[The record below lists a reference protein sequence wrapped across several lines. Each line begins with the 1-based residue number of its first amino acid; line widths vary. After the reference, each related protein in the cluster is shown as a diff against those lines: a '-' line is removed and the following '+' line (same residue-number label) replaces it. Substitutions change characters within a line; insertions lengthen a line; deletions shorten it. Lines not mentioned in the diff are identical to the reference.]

1 MPQSIS
7 ESERLSSL
15 ESYNIL
21 DTHEEEEFNDI
32 VELASQICEVP
43 ISLISL
49 IDDHRQ
55 WFKAKIGLDVSET
68 DREIAFCNHAIKQE
82 NLFEVED
89 TLNDDRFKQNPLV
102 TGSPFIRSYAG
113 FPLTTEDGYNLG
125 TLCVINDK
133 PHKLNEKQK
142 KALKVLSKRVVNELE
157 LRRKV
162 QELRDVNEFKDKLL
176 SIIGHDLRSPLNSIH
191 SIIQLIDNN
200 TLNEEQVKPL
210 RKILSSEVQ
219 SSLNLLDNILN
230 WSSLYLEGNEAIA
243 SNLKFKN
250 LVDECITLLEY
261 EINKKGVR
269 LNNKCDDTMAFG
281 DKEMVKLVIRNI
293 LSNAIK
299 YSKDGDT
306 ITITSKSLKHSSVL
320 KIADTGVG
328 MTEEQVNRLLNKK
341 GGYSAKGTSQE
352 KGSGIGL
359 LLSLEFL
366 EVNNGKLSIDS
377 QLEVG
382 STFKITLPPPM
393 DN

>member
-1 MPQSIS
+1 MPQSKS
-7 ESERLSSL
+7 ESERLSNL
-15 ESYNIL
+15 KSYDIL
-21 DTHEEEEFNDI
+21 DTPPEEAFDDI
-32 VELASQICEVP
+32 VELASEICEVP

-55 WFKAKIGLDVSET
+55 WFKAKIGLGVSET
-68 DREIAFCNHAIKQE
+68 EREIAFCNHAIKQE
-82 NLFEVED
+82 NLFEIED

-113 FPLTTEDGYNLG
+113 FPLTTEDGFNLG
-125 TLCVINDK
+125 TLCVIDNK

-142 KALKVLSKRVVNELE
+142 KALEVLSKRVVNELE

-162 QELRDVNEFKDKLL
+162 QELKEVNEFKDKLL

-230 WSSLYLEGNEAIA
+230 WSSLYLEGKEAIA
-243 SNLKFKN
+243 SNIKFKY

-261 EINKKGVR
+261 EVDKKGVR

-281 DKEMVKLVIRNI
+281 DIEMVKLVIRNI

-306 ITITSKSLKHSSVL
+306 ITITSKSLKHSSIL
-320 KIADTGVG
+320 KITDTGVG

-366 EVNNGKLSIDS
+366 EVNNGKLSIES

-382 STFKITLPPPM
+382 STFKITLPAAKPS
-393 DN
+393 

>member
-1 MPQSIS
+1 MPQSKS
-7 ESERLSSL
+7 ESERLSNL
-15 ESYNIL
+15 KSYDIL
-21 DTHEEEEFNDI
+21 DTPAEEAFDDI
-32 VELASQICEVP
+32 VELASEICEVP

-55 WFKAKIGLDVSET
+55 WFKAKIGLGVSET
-68 DREIAFCNHAIKQE
+68 EREIAFCNHAIKQE

-113 FPLTTEDGYNLG
+113 FPLTTEDGFNLG
-125 TLCVINDK
+125 TLCVIDNK

-142 KALKVLSKRVVNELE
+142 KALEVLSKRVVNELE

-162 QELRDVNEFKDKLL
+162 QELKEVNEFKDKLL

-230 WSSLYLEGNEAIA
+230 WSSLYLEGKEAIA
-243 SNLKFKN
+243 SNIKFKD

-261 EINKKGVR
+261 EVDKKGVR
-269 LNNKCDDTMAFG
+269 LNNKCDDTRAFG

-320 KIADTGVG
+320 KITDTGVG

-366 EVNNGKLSIDS
+366 EVNNGKLSIES

-382 STFKITLPPPM
+382 STFKITLPAAKPS
-393 DN
+393 

>member
-1 MPQSIS
+1 MPQSKS
-7 ESERLSSL
+7 ESERLSNL
-15 ESYNIL
+15 KSYDIL
-21 DTHEEEEFNDI
+21 DTPPEEAFDDI
-32 VELASQICEVP
+32 VELASEICEVP

-55 WFKAKIGLDVSET
+55 WFKAKIGLGVSET
-68 DREIAFCNHAIKQE
+68 EREIAFCNHAIKQE
-82 NLFEVED
+82 NLFEIED

-113 FPLTTEDGYNLG
+113 FPLTTEDGFNLG
-125 TLCVINDK
+125 TLCVIDNK

-142 KALKVLSKRVVNELE
+142 KALEVLSKRVVNELE

-162 QELRDVNEFKDKLL
+162 QELKEVNEFKDKLL

-230 WSSLYLEGNEAIA
+230 WSSLYLEGKEAIA
-243 SNLKFKN
+243 SNIKFKY

-261 EINKKGVR
+261 EVDKKGVR

-281 DKEMVKLVIRNI
+281 DIEMVKLVIRNI

-306 ITITSKSLKHSSVL
+306 ITITSKSLKHSSIL
-320 KIADTGVG
+320 KITDTGVG

-366 EVNNGKLSIDS
+366 EVNNGKLSIES

-382 STFKITLPPPM
+382 STFKINLPAAKPS
-393 DN
+393 

>member
-306 ITITSKSLKHSSVL
+306 ISITSKSLKHSSVL